1 MSRNLGQTGLG
12 LRHDHSLTGRMRGKT
27 PLDLS
32 EEATAPYHTLKND
45 LEKILCMEP
54 ISYFTGMPFWFS
66 TSMALLLTFLV
77 GYRFTG
83 MTGNGK
89 MSQNINFASSENKL
103 KLFSAFIVFEVVFN
117 LAFVF
122 SGSVL

>member
-1 MSRNLGQTGLG
+1 M
-12 LRHDHSLTGRMRGKT
+12 
-27 PLDLS
+27 DLS

-66 TSMALLLTFLV
+66 TSMALLLTFLF
-77 GYRFTG
+77 GYKFTG

-89 MSQNINFASSENKL
+89 MSQNINFASLENKL

-122 SGSVL
+122 SGSLL